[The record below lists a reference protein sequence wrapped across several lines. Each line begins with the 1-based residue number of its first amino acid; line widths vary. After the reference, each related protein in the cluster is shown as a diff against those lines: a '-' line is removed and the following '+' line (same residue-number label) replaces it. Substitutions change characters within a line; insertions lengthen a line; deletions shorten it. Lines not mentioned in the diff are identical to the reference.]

1 MAIEGFDYKTF
12 AEELASQAGD
22 LLPKDFPDFQKTYV
36 INTIKNFATLSGEA
50 VYNDEK
56 ANFTAD
62 QAMLITQIIAEWSF
76 HKSVDVI
83 KAGIL
88 PDYWDGIMQKIA
100 FTIFEIAKQTI
111 SKGLPQDEILQIVE
125 HHVKKSYETVLQ
137 ELKER
142 KVIDDAVLD
151 RAIHQSNIDDMM
163 EIMHQERVDQQM
175 AADVENASVVASS
188 AASAGG
194 GASAQ
199 TSSTNSKILKLA
211 SVALLLKQVSQD
223 KVQSILNKFDEN
235 DAQTVIQYI
244 KMPDLEQKVDQGIAM
259 KCLQEIKTHLPEP
272 KFINPEKILSKM
284 NEIFEKLSKA
294 DLDRITVKERPKVKE
309 FITMARDGEYSK
321 MPSKVANII
330 AQHLE
335 ESVS

>member
-12 AEELASQAGD
+12 AEELSAQAGD
-22 LLPKDFPDFQKTYV
+22 LLPKDFPDFQKNYV

-56 ANFTAD
+56 ANFNAD

-76 HKSVDVI
+76 HKSVDII

-125 HHVKKSYETVLQ
+125 HHVKKSYDTVLQ

-151 RAIHQSNIDDMM
+151 RALHQSNIDDMM
-163 EIMHQERVDQQM
+163 EQIQHDKVQEQM
-175 AADVENASVVASS
+175 STDVQNASV
-188 AASAGG
+188 AASTSS
-194 GASAQ
+194 GAPAQ
-199 TSSTNSKILKLA
+199 TSPTNSKILKLA

-244 KMPDLEQKVDQGIAM
+244 KMPDLEQKVDQSIAM

-272 KFINPEKILSKM
+272 KFINPEKILTKM
-284 NEIFEKLSKA
+284 NAVFEKLSKA
-294 DLDRITVKERPKVKE
+294 DLDRITVKERSKVKE
-309 FITMARDGEYSK
+309 FITMAHDGEYSK

-335 ESVS
+335 ENVS